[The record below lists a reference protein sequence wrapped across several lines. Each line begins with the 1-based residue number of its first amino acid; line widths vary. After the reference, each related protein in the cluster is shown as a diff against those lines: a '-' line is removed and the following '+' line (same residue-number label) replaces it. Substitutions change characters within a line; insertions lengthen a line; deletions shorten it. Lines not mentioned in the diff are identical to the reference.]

1 MAWGNNMKDIVEQV
15 NEDFAKKGRRDPA
28 RIDRIL
34 EKLGREWK
42 KYPDMRLGQLYENLR
57 IVYDG
62 PLDPFYWEDD
72 DLEKALDIGGGLQK

>member
-1 MAWGNNMKDIVEQV
+1 MREIIDQV
-15 NEDFAKKGRRDPA
+15 NNAFKRRGERDPA

-57 IVYDG
+57 IVYEG
-62 PLDPFYWEDD
+62 PSDPFYWEDE
-72 DLEKALDIGGGLQK
+72 DLEKALGIGLHTP